1 MTSDWR
7 EDLKPEV
14 HNSAPVIPNKR
25 DVLNEPIS
33 KLILPTQ
40 DTVEKPTSILRLK
53 DPRPDICVGFSDSEL
68 ENALVVTK
76 GKDGAETFLQDLQE
90 NSILISDPHC
100 TPLGLRFPFFMVEA
114 RAAATGGNLYQA
126 QNQVAVSG
134 STALKIFNA
143 LSDLHDP
150 QDRELFAKPRL
161 AFSVTSE
168 GPIHELW
175 LHFQRAEEV
184 KFYMVCLGSWRTTLE
199 DGALEL
205 VRHISAVLR
214 WGMEHLKDDIISLL

>member
-1 MTSDWR
+1 MS
-7 EDLKPEV
+7 
-14 HNSAPVIPNKR
+14 
-25 DVLNEPIS
+25 NEPIS

-40 DTVEKPTSILRLK
+40 DIVEKPTSILRLK

-150 QDRELFAKPRL
+150 QEDRELFAKPRL
-161 AFSVTSE
+161 AFSVTTE

-214 WGMEHLKDDIISLL
+214 WGMEHLKDEIISLL